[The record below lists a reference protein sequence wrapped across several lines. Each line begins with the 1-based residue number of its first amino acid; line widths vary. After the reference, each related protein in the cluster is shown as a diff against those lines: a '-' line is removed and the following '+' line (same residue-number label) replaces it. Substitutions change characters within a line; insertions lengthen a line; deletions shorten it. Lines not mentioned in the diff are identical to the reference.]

1 METVIILI
9 ISAAVAIYIAL
20 PFFLKRGS
28 QGNDAPVIL
37 EVESGEHEIEKLKS
51 LDNQKE
57 TLYSAIRDIDF
68 DYELGKLSKEDFI
81 ELKNKYKLE
90 AAGVLKEI
98 DQIQNQSGTKT
109 PDYELEQE
117 ILSYRKRKPHSYSD
131 DNKIQ
136 EGISAFKSASNKT
149 NTDHKCSGCGSE
161 YSSADLFCSKCGA
174 SLN

>member
-1 METVIILI
+1 METLIILI
-9 ISAAVAIYIAL
+9 ISVAVAIYIAL

-28 QGNDAPVIL
+28 QGNDAPVIF
-37 EVESGEHEIEKLKS
+37 EVETREHEIEKLKS

-117 ILSYRKRKPHSYSD
+117 ILSYRKRKPDSYSD

>member
-1 METVIILI
+1 METLIILI

-28 QGNDAPVIL
+28 QGNDAPVIF
-37 EVESGEHEIEKLKS
+37 EVESREHEIEKLKS

-68 DYELGKLSKEDFI
+68 DYDLGKLSKEDFK
-81 ELKNKYKLE
+81 ELRNKYKLE

-117 ILSYRKRKPHSYSD
+117 ILSYRKRKPDSYSD

-149 NTDHKCSGCGSE
+149 NTDHKCSECGSD

>member
-81 ELKNKYKLE
+81 ELKNNYKLE

-98 DQIQNQSGTKT
+98 DQIQNQGGTKT
-109 PDYELEQE
+109 PDCELEQE
-117 ILSYRKRKPHSYSD
+117 ILSYRKRKPDSYSD
-131 DNKIQ
+131 DKKIQ
-136 EGISAFKSASNKT
+136 EGISSFTSASNKT
-149 NTDHKCSGCGSE
+149 NTDHKCTECGSE
-161 YSSADLFCSKCGA
+161 YSSGDLFCSKCGA

>member
-1 METVIILI
+1 METLIILI
-9 ISAAVAIYIAL
+9 ISTAVAIYIAL

-28 QGNDAPVIL
+28 QGNDAPVIF
-37 EVESGEHEIEKLKS
+37 EVESREHEIEKLKS

-68 DYELGKLSKEDFI
+68 DFELGKLSKEDFI
-81 ELKNKYKLE
+81 ELKNQYKFE

-98 DQIQNQSGTKT
+98 DQIQNQGGTKT

-117 ILSYRKRKPHSYSD
+117 ILTYRKRKPDSYSD

>member
-1 METVIILI
+1 LETLIILI
-9 ISAAVAIYIAL
+9 ISAALAIYIAL

-28 QGNDAPVIL
+28 QGNDAPVIF
-37 EVESGEHEIEKLKS
+37 EVESREHEIEKLKS

-57 TLYSAIRDIDF
+57 TLYSAIIDIDF
-68 DYELGKLSKEDFI
+68 DYDLGKLSKEDFN

-117 ILSYRKRKPHSYSD
+117 ILSYRKRKPDSYSD

-149 NTDHKCSGCGSE
+149 NTDHECSECGSE
-161 YSSADLFCSKCGA
+161 YSSGDLFCSKCGA